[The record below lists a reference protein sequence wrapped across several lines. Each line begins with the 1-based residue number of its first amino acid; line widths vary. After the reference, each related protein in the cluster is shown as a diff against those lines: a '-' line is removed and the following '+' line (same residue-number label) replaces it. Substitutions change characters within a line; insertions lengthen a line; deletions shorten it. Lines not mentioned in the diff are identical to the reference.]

1 LIIKVKYG
9 IIRLSPIEGCEMIS
23 SKVEGALNDQIR
35 KEFYSSYLYLSMGAQ
50 FESMNLKGFA
60 HWMQVQASE
69 ETKHGMKIYGHVNE
83 RGGKVLLQP
92 IEAPPS
98 KWKSAKEMFT
108 EAYHHEQKVTESIN
122 KIVELARKEK
132 DNATEVFL
140 QWFVNEQVEEEA
152 STNEIAQKLQLI
164 GDDAPAIVM
173 LDSELHKRSSA

>member
-1 LIIKVKYG
+1 
-9 IIRLSPIEGCEMIS
+9 MIN

-35 KEFYSSYLYLSMGAQ
+35 KEFYSSYLYLSMAAR

-83 RGGKVLLQP
+83 RGGKVTLQP

-98 KWKSAKEMFT
+98 NWKSAKEMFT
-108 EAYHHEQKVTESIN
+108 EAYQHEQKVTASIN
-122 KIVELARKEK
+122 KIVQLARTEK

-152 STNEIAQKLQLI
+152 STNEIARKLQLI
-164 GDDAPAIVM
+164 GDNPPALVM
-173 LDSELHKRSSA
+173 LDEELRKRPST